1 MRLLD
6 RLGARLDQSVKIMD
20 KAGMQLGGA
29 ELSLEHEIRNTIL
42 RCLTCRHGEECR
54 EWIAADSAGVPDFCP
69 NKAVYMRAEAA
80 RTGDPQ
86 LAY

>member
-6 RLGARLDQSVKIMD
+6 RLGARLDQSVTIMD

-29 ELSLEHEIRNTIL
+29 ELSLEHEIRNTIW

-54 EWIAADSAGVPDFCP
+54 QWIAADTAGIPGFCP
-69 NKAVYMRAEAA
+69 NKAIYQRAQAT
-80 RTGDPQ
+80 RTGYSQ
-86 LAY
+86 LAI